1 MLRGLAERTP
11 GAERMTGAAA
21 EPSSGA
27 DPAAEFS
34 ALLRGLAEQT
44 VGGGQGSGAPAADDE
59 QVLQAC
65 VRSGTASCW
74 ITPSTRPDELPVC
87 QGDHP
92 PRWGCCSKRLLSL
105 CMALRQ
111 DAHDS

>member
-11 GAERMTGAAA
+11 GAERVTGAAA
-21 EPSSGA
+21 EPSGGT

-44 VGGGQGSGAPAADDE
+44 VGGGQGSGSLAADDE

-65 VRSGTASCW
+65 VRSSTASCR
-74 ITPSTRPDELPVC
+74 TAPSTRPDELSVC
-87 QGDHP
+87 QDDRFAFADVGSYRCAAPHY
-92 PRWGCCSKRLLSL
+92 
-105 CMALRQ
+105 